1 MASKKKRGGKPRA
14 KARVK
19 AKAGTKKKA
28 KAGPKKKAKA
38 GAKKAKRAPAR
49 KRAAVKVAKVA
60 KPRPP
65 KATKPAT
72 EISFPLIIDEVLE
85 EPLVDVST
93 ILRVKDGVA
102 RSQRDLDEDE
112 RKQFSDPSIVVEAQ
126 KRDAR
131 RAEDDT
137 DESLTHLPELFASE
151 VRAQKARVAESPAPK
166 RHDGSLFGSLGSDP
180 SDDEPEED

>member
-1 MASKKKRGGKPRA
+1 MASKKKRGSKPRA
-14 KARVK
+14 KTRVK
-19 AKAGTKKKA
+19 AKAGT
-28 KAGPKKKAKA
+28 KKKAKA

-49 KRAAVKVAKVA
+49 KRAPVKVA
-60 KPRPP
+60 KPRSP
-65 KATKPAT
+65 KAAQPAT
-72 EISFPLIIDEVLE
+72 EVSFPLIIDEVLE
-85 EPLVDVST
+85 EPIVDVST
-93 ILRVKDGVA
+93 ILRIKDGVA
-102 RSQRDLDEDE
+102 RSQRDIDEDE

-126 KRDAR
+126 KKRDPR

>member
-28 KAGPKKKAKA
+28 KAG
-38 GAKKAKRAPAR
+38 AKKAKRAPAR
-49 KRAAVKVAKVA
+49 KRKVVKVA

-65 KATKPAT
+65 RATKPAT
-72 EISFPLIIDEVLE
+72 EESFALIIDEVIE

-102 RSQRDLDEDE
+102 RSQRDIDEDE

-126 KRDAR
+126 KRDPR

-166 RHDGSLFGSLGSDP
+166 RHDGSLFGSLGSDK